1 MEETASTSP
10 ALSLER
16 NLYEVRKKLT
26 LDNTEWTKERQLLQ
40 QKIEQLEERVKD
52 YQERELR
59 LKSSQS
65 LLLQQFGVQDNL
77 KEEKHTHKLLVGP
90 CLTPKGLTQ
99 EIKLLRASKDNL
111 TSDGMT
117 AHGRVSEGSKQV
129 RVS

>member
-26 LDNTEWTKERQLLQ
+26 LDNSEWTKERQLLQ
-40 QKIEQLEERVKD
+40 QKIQQLEERVKD

-65 LLLQQFGVQDNL
+65 LLLQQFGVQDAL
-77 KEEKHTHKLLVGP
+77 QEEKHTHKLLVDSRLMQKS
-90 CLTPKGLTQ
+90 LTN

-111 TSDGMT
+111 TSEGVT
-117 AHGRVSEGSKQV
+117 AHARVQLGLI
-129 RVS
+129 